1 MINNILLYN
10 SGGGLGDSL
19 QLIPIINS
27 LKNHYKSSNIYILG
41 AHQNHFNNKLIDFG
55 IKTVDYD
62 LGLKYFGFRW
72 WHFFKIKKNIEKKN
86 LQKFDLIIDLQSKL
100 RNTLI
105 LRKIPHKNF
114 YSSTLNFHFCSKK
127 NNYVK
132 NPDIV
137 LSTINNINLL
147 LSENIKIAKFNF
159 ETIPT
164 QFINEAKRLLP
175 NNNYIGFSI
184 TQGNVYRKKS
194 WLLNNFISLANKLET
209 INKIPVF
216 FIDKDHSDL
225 VKKIKDSV
233 PKAIFPEKE
242 TTHSSPVL
250 VTALSKRL
258 DKAIS
263 IDNGVMH
270 MISLANVPMIVLFG
284 PTNSDKFSPKISNI
298 KVFDSKKIYGTP
310 DINKITV
317 QEIFES
323 IK

>member
-27 LKNHYKSSNIYILG
+27 LKSHYKNSNIYILG
-41 AHQNHFNNKLIDFG
+41 AHQNHFNNRLKDFG
-55 IKTVDYD
+55 IKIIDYD

-72 WHFFKIKKNIEKKN
+72 WHFFKIKRNIEKKN

-105 LRKIPHKNF
+105 LRKIPHENF

-127 NNYVK
+127 SNYVK
-132 NPDIV
+132 NSDIV
-137 LSTINNINLL
+137 LNTINNINLL
-147 LSENIKIAKFNF
+147 LSENIKIARFNF
-159 ETIPT
+159 ETIPS
-164 QFINEAKRLLP
+164 QFITEAERLLP

-225 VKKIKDSV
+225 VKKIKESV

-242 TTHSSPVL
+242 ITHSSPVL

-270 MISLANVPMIVLFG
+270 MISLANIPMIVLFG
-284 PTNSDKFSPKISNI
+284 PTNSDKFAPKNNYI
-298 KVFDSKKIYGTP
+298 KILDTKKLYGTK
-310 DINKITV
+310 DIETISVDEVYNLI
-317 QEIFES
+317 
-323 IK
+323 

>member
-1 MINNILLYN
+1 M
-10 SGGGLGDSL
+10 
-19 QLIPIINS
+19 
-27 LKNHYKSSNIYILG
+27 
-41 AHQNHFNNKLIDFG
+41 
-55 IKTVDYD
+55 
-62 LGLKYFGFRW
+62 KYFGFRW

-100 RNTLI
+100 RNTLV
-105 LRKIPHKNF
+105 LRKIPHDNF
-114 YSSTLNFHFCSKK
+114 YSSTFNFYFCSKK

-137 LSTINNINLL
+137 LSTISNINLL
-147 LSENIKIAKFNF
+147 LGENIKIARFNF
-159 ETIPT
+159 ETIPS
-164 QFINEAKRLLP
+164 QFINEAERLLP
-175 NNNYIGFSI
+175 NKNYIGFSL

-194 WLLNNFISLANKLET
+194 WSLNNFISLANKLEA

-216 FIDKDHSDL
+216 FIDKDHTNL
-225 VKKIKDSV
+225 LKKIKDSV
-233 PKAIFPEKE
+233 PKAIFPEKD
-242 TTHSSPVL
+242 TTYSSPAL

-298 KVFDSKKIYGTP
+298 KVFDSKKIYGTA

-317 QEIFES
+317 QEIFDS

>member
-27 LKNHYKSSNIYILG
+27 LKSHYKNSDIYILG
-41 AHQNHFNNKLIDFG
+41 AHQNHFNNRLKDFG
-55 IKTVDYD
+55 IKTIDYD
-62 LGLKYFGFRW
+62 LELKYFGFRW

-105 LRKIPHKNF
+105 LRKIPHDNF
-114 YSSTLNFHFCSKK
+114 YSSTFNFYFCSKK

-137 LSTINNINLL
+137 LSTISNINLL
-147 LSENIKIAKFNF
+147 LGENIKIVRFNF
-159 ETIPT
+159 ETIPS
-164 QFINEAKRLLP
+164 QFINEAERLLP
-175 NNNYIGFSI
+175 NKNYIGFSL

-194 WLLNNFISLANKLET
+194 WSLNNFISLANKLEA

-216 FIDKDHSDL
+216 FIDKDHTNL
-225 VKKIKDSV
+225 LKKIKDSV
-233 PKAIFPEKE
+233 PKAIFPEKD
-242 TTHSSPVL
+242 TTYSSPAL

-298 KVFDSKKIYGTP
+298 KVFDSKKIYGTA

-317 QEIFES
+317 QEIFDS